1 MKHDTPKSKRRSRKL
16 YRPVAIATLMAS
28 SLIQPFMLP
37 AFAAAGDN
45 ISNTATATYKDAD
58 GKDFDTQS
66 NTVVVKVA
74 EIAGIT
80 VTPAGVVD
88 RNLGSFE
95 ANDILDFKFTV
106 TNVGNDTTDVQLPG
120 LDDILTQNL
129 LLTGTNA
136 KVEVFNSAGDSL
148 GSYTDN
154 DPVRLSTLTPGLA
167 ALPAGASITVVVT
180 GTVPA
185 SGLNP
190 GDDISVTLG
199 NTSPNDNSAATQNQ
213 PVDADNV
220 DSNVRTVD
228 LPDGTPGEAA
238 GVLTIDR
245 EKEASA
251 SQTVDFATQQKP
263 LALATVKKT
272 ASNVDPGATGAANDD
287 VITYDLSLTV
297 ERNTPN
303 AAFVPTALAKTPIRL
318 NGVQTDAVLVSDAI
332 PEFTQY
338 SGTASITPALSGWQ
352 IVYSISNPATTSPV
366 VAPGGTAAE
375 WTTTAPPNA
384 AVKRIGFVYTG
395 AATLP
400 ANGTAITGFKFSVV
414 TSGLPAVG
422 GSVYN
427 LAQAF
432 GKTYD
437 DPADPNNPVDQIIYD
452 ESGDVNPNNFEN
464 STPPT
469 ETNGGTPD
477 GSDFDPTN
485 DTGIANPTVH
495 GTDDGSNT
503 GVGPDGEDNQVVLTG
518 EALVGNDNI
527 LNGPNGS
534 PSAVGPTDDDD
545 DYTNK
550 AIDRDQLPAGT
561 VVFTNTV
568 ANPATN
574 TSRIDNVT
582 LQPVSPLV
590 AEAAD
595 ESAATGQYGIAANI
609 PNGTQTVISYDAD
622 GPGGNPPVTATYTWD
637 GTNWNL
643 AAGLPI
649 NVGTLQPGQQVNYQ
663 VTVSFPGTLPADAS
677 VVPVAIIAFPDTGV
691 AGYSGET
698 VNNLTLNRIYIG
710 FMKVTKEVRIL
721 SSTGTVK
728 QDWTATP
735 TIEAAPGD
743 VIEYRVSYVNTS
755 PSLTGSGNVG
765 LNAVDFKV
773 IEDGDN
779 SNDTGAALGTN
790 NWHTDQVGQTPLTVH
805 TTGTSVS
812 TGSVRYYNEFTKD
825 ADPVNDSLIGTVD
838 PATDSVVEAYVN
850 EVGTVVPGGSGQMI
864 IRRKVK

>member
-1 MKHDTPKSKRRSRKL
+1 
-16 YRPVAIATLMAS
+16 MAS

-45 ISNTATATYKDAD
+45 ISNTATATYKDSD

-95 ANDILDFKFTV
+95 ANDILDFRFTV

-120 LDDILTQNL
+120 LDDILKQNL

-136 KVEVFNSAGDSL
+136 QVEVFSSAGASL
-148 GSYTDN
+148 GSYTGN
-154 DPVRLSTLTPGLA
+154 APVRLSTLTPGLA
-167 ALPAGASITVVVT
+167 ALPAGASVTVVVT

-199 NTSPNDNSAATQNQ
+199 NTPPNDNTAATQNQ
-213 PVDADNV
+213 PVDAGNV
-220 DSNVRTVD
+220 ESNVRTVD

-238 GVLTIDR
+238 GVLTIAR

-272 ASNVDPGATGAANDD
+272 DSNVDPGATGAANDD
-287 VITYDLSLTV
+287 VITYDLTLTV

-303 AAFVPTALAKTPIRL
+303 AAFVPTALAKTPILL
-318 NGVQTDAVLVSDAI
+318 NSATVTTDVVLVSDAI

-338 SGTASITPALSGWQ
+338 SGTVSAPSGWQ
-352 IVYSISNPATTSPV
+352 VVYSVSNPTNTSPV
-366 VAPGGTAAE
+366 VAPGGTAAQ
-375 WTTTAPPNA
+375 WTTAAPANA
-384 AVKRIGFVYTG
+384 TVKRIGFIYTG
-395 AATLP
+395 ATALP
-400 ANGTAITGFKFSVV
+400 ANGNAITGFRFNVV
-414 TSGLPAVG
+414 TSGLPAAG

-437 DPADPNNPVDQIIYD
+437 DPANPNNPVDQIIYD

-485 DTGIANPTVH
+485 DTGKANPTVH

-518 EALVGNDNI
+518 ESQVGNDNI

-595 ESAATGQYGIAANI
+595 ESAATGQYGTAANI

-622 GPGGNPPVTATYTWD
+622 GPGGNAPLTATYTWN
-637 GTNWNL
+637 GTTWTL
-643 AAGLPI
+643 AAGTPI
-649 NVGTLQPGQQVNYQ
+649 NVGTLQPGQQVSYQ
-663 VTVSFPGTLPADAS
+663 ATMSFPGTLPADGQ

-698 VNNLTLNRIYIG
+698 VNNITLDRIYIG
-710 FMKVTKEVRIL
+710 FMQVTKEARIL
-721 SSTGTVK
+721 SSTGAVK
-728 QDWTATP
+728 QDWAASP
-735 TIEAAPGD
+735 TVEAAPGD
-743 VIEYRVSYVNTS
+743 VIEYRISYVNTS

-765 LNAVDFKV
+765 LNALDFKV

-779 SNDTGAALGTN
+779 INDTGAALGTN
-790 NWHTDQVGQTPLTVH
+790 NWYTNQVGQTPLTVH
-805 TTGTSVS
+805 ATGTSVS
-812 TGSVRYYNEFTKD
+812 TGSVRYYDEFTKD
-825 ADPVNDSLIGTVD
+825 ANTANDSLIGTVD

-864 IRRKVK
+864 IRRKVQ